1 MKCSKPSNLGP
12 FALLVCQET
21 LFIFDRREA
30 AYVANPASSRK
41 GFAMPTALDPHD
53 WSQIV
58 LAALGIVSAIV
69 SGLLAQRLL
78 IVRRTNAEALARKD
92 IELEHQKEATAI
104 AQADRAKAQAD
115 HAIAQAESQRILNE
129 SEAKLLRAQADAKQ
143 MGQISELMLSELG
156 MLEKAFNRVADDS
169 ADSRTVQGRV
179 AEALNKQA
187 DTLAV
192 LSTLVTN
199 NHAEIVTN
207 LGDIAGTLNRVALD
221 VDGKISPLY
230 GKMAEINSLLASLTN
245 MVQGTWIS
253 ILTEH
258 KPSPT
263 SPFPVPVPDNSEVK
277 P

>member
-1 MKCSKPSNLGP
+1 
-12 FALLVCQET
+12 
-21 LFIFDRREA
+21 
-30 AYVANPASSRK
+30 
-41 GFAMPTALDPHD
+41 MPTALDPHD
-53 WSQIV
+53 WAQMV
-58 LAALGIVSAIV
+58 LAALGIVSAVV

-78 IVRRTNAEALARKD
+78 VLRRTNAEALRKKD
-92 IELEHQKEATAI
+92 IELEHQKEATAKAEAERAL
-104 AQADRAKAQAD
+104 AQADA
-115 HAIAQAESQRILNE
+115 QRILNE
-129 SEAKLLRAQADAKQ
+129 SEAKLLTAKADAKQ
-143 MGQISELMLSELG
+143 MGQISDLMLSQLG

-169 ADSRTVQGRV
+169 ADSRMVQGRV

-258 KPSPT
+258 KS
-263 SPFPVPVPDNSEVK
+263 SAPFPVPVPVPVPVPDNSDSTEVK